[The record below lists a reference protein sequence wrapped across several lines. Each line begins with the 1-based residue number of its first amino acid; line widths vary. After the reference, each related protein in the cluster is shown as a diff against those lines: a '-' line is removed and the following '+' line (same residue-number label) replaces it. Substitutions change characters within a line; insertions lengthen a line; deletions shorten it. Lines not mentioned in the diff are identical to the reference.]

1 MMGGNPETDLQ
12 REIVDALRAEDWLVL
27 RLNSGGRRGRI
38 QLLPAGTPDLLALP
52 PQGAQCGSIWIEVK
66 VPGQEPSRV
75 QREAHTDLRMR
86 GERVATVTSVN
97 AAVGIVRGLVETH
110 G

>member
-1 MMGGNPETDLQ
+1 MGDNPETELQ

-66 VPGQEPSRV
+66 LPDNEPTQV
-75 QREAHTDLRMR
+75 QRDMHTDLRMR
-86 GERVATVTSVN
+86 GERVATVTSAN
-97 AAVGIVRGLVETH
+97 AAVGIVRGLVETY

>member
-1 MMGGNPETDLQ
+1 MGGSTETELQ
-12 REIVDALRAEDWLVL
+12 REIMDALGAEGWMVM
-27 RLNSGGRRGRI
+27 RLNSGGRIGRV
-38 QLLPAGTPDLLALP
+38 QLLPKGTPDLLALP

-97 AAVGIVRGLVETH
+97 AAVGIVRGLAETH
-110 G
+110 S

>member
-1 MMGGNPETDLQ
+1 MGGNPETELQ
-12 REIVDALRAEDWLVL
+12 RGIVDAVESEGWRVL

-52 PQGAQCGSIWIEVK
+52 PQGARCGLLWIEVK
-66 VPGQEPSRV
+66 LPGQEPSAV
-75 QREAHTDLRMR
+75 QRRMHTDLRMR
-86 GERVATVTSVN
+86 GERVAPVTSID
-97 AAVGIVRGLVETH
+97 AAVGIVRGLLETH